1 MRGPAQRRA
10 GCGRSPRTAGVARA
24 RELFAAHA
32 ESERT
37 GVPADELLQ
46 ARAAARP
53 DAARE
58 GLHTRRELLAAGACA
73 AAGAALAGRPAQAL
87 ARALGR
93 RSQPRIAI
101 VGGGL
106 AGLSCAH
113 MLWTRHPHRPIAA
126 TVYEANPERAGG
138 RCWTLRDHF
147 SNGLISEHGGSFLN
161 RDQHAVRGLVR
172 RLGLQEEVVGGG
184 DLPTGEEAYWIDGAL
199 YTYREANADWG
210 SFGYRAFKAAARE
223 LLTPAGEQR
232 LDALSV
238 PEWLA
243 STDIGASS
251 RFGRLMLANAVTEN
265 GGDPADMSAL
275 DLIELTAGN
284 PRSSLSPIPG
294 DDETFHVIGGNDQIV
309 ERVISQL
316 APGAMQHGFEL
327 QALRANADGTA
338 TLSFQAAGAAKEV
351 TADIVVLALPF
362 STLRDVDLSR
372 SGLSAAK
379 QRVVRTLG
387 MGSNAKIHVELARK
401 TWPGL
406 GYSGAAYGDW
416 DGFCCAWDD
425 SVPLGPDAS
434 PALFLGFPGGH
445 RGASGLTGAA
455 HGTAPAADVD
465 WFLGV
470 IEPLYPG
477 TTAAY
482 TGRAYEDHWALD
494 PWVKGAYSYY
504 RVGQAS
510 TYNRIA
516 AAGEGPYLFAGEHT
530 SLANQGFLDGAVETG
545 ERAALRLLARA
556 GAGAAAGLKLA
567 RKRTRRCQCAR

>member
-1 MRGPAQRRA
+1 MHASGQARPRRSRA
-10 GCGRSPRTAGVARA
+10 ARTAGMARA
-24 RELFAAHA
+24 QELFAAHA
-32 ESERT
+32 ESERV
-37 GVPADELLQ
+37 GVPAGELLE
-46 ARAAARP
+46 ARAAAGASAAE
-53 DAARE
+53 DARY
-58 GLHTRRELLAAGACA
+58 TRRQLLAVG
-73 AAGAALAGRPAQAL
+73 AGAAATTALARSPTRAL
-87 ARALGR
+87 ARALRR

-101 VGGGL
+101 VGAGL
-106 AGLSCAH
+106 AGLRCAH
-113 MLWTRHPHRPIAA
+113 MLWTRHPARPIAA

-138 RCWTLRDHF
+138 RCWTLREHF
-147 SNGLISEHGGSFLN
+147 SGGLITEHGGSFLN
-161 RDQHAVRGLVR
+161 RDQRAVRGLVR

-184 DLPTGEEAYWIDGAL
+184 DLPAGEEAYWIGGTL

-223 LLTPAGEQR
+223 LGTPAGELR

-243 STDIGASS
+243 STDIGTSS
-251 RFGRLMLANAVTEN
+251 RFGRLMLANAVAEN

-294 DDETFHVIGGNDQIV
+294 DDETFHVVGGNDQIV
-309 ERVISQL
+309 EGMISQL
-316 APGAMQHGFEL
+316 APGAVQNGYQL
-327 QALRANADGTA
+327 VALGANADRTI
-338 TLSFQAAGAAKEV
+338 TLTFDVAGSARQS
-351 TADIVVLALPF
+351 TADLVVLALPF

-372 SGLSAAK
+372 SGLSSAK

-387 MGSNAKIHVELARK
+387 MGSNAKVHIELSRK

-406 GYSGAAYGDW
+406 GYSGAAYGEW

-434 PALFLGFPGGH
+434 PALFLGFPGAH

-455 HGTAPAADVD
+455 HSTAPAGDVA
-465 WFLGV
+465 WFLAA

-504 RVGQAS
+504 AVGQAS
-510 TYNRIA
+510 SYNAIA
-516 AAGEGPYLFAGEHT
+516 AATEGAYLFAGEHT

-545 ERAALRLLARA
+545 ERAAMHILARV
-556 GAGAAAGLKLA
+556 GA
-567 RKRTRRCQCAR
+567 